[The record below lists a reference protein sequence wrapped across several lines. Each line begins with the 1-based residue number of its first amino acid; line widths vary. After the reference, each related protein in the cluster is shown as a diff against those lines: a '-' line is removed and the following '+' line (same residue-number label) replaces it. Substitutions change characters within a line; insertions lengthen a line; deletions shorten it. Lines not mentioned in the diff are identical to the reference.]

1 MFEKLKKSP
10 SYKIEIEKSAK
21 KLEFILSK
29 IPENLIN
36 VFNLDSEEG
45 SQDIE
50 LAILR
55 AFLNCNIL
63 EKNCDY
69 IRLKINILSLYLY

>member
-1 MFEKLKKSP
+1 MFDKLKNSA
-10 SYKIEIEKSAK
+10 SFEIEIEKSAK

-63 EKNCDY
+63 KMFFY
-69 IRLKINILSLYLY
+69 K